1 MNPQLDGQA
10 HGLCDKKMLVGHV
23 DDRPQGSFVD
33 YVLVAKAGH
42 VGGILGVDKQV
53 VRSRSTVATTNN
65 HAD

>member
-1 MNPQLDGQA
+1 
-10 HGLCDKKMLVGHV
+10 MLVGHV